1 MLYFSEPVPY
11 NFSATSASSH
21 GTHQHYKTELPPSPS
36 CCYYSNR
43 AQGPHLPGHATI
55 RPQSGCVRVGDNLVG
70 YPRAGHPYTSV
81 ECTGFLHKPPG
92 RAKGWVSNGPW
103 QGEAGSWD
111 KSDDGHG
118 GVNQLGGV
126 FVNGRPLPDL
136 VRQRIVELAHQGVRP
151 CDISRQLRVSHGCVS
166 KILGRYYETGSI
178 KPGVI
183 GGSKPKVATPKV
195 VDAITMYKQENP
207 TMFAWEIRDRL
218 LSEAVC
224 SQENVPSVS
233 SINRIVRNK
242 AADKAKKS
250 GDISPGLP
258 SDTPTSPGSQPPT
271 PGNEGTPRTVGYS
284 VSNILGISGHSPP
297 SSSPSESLKRKQE
310 SEPIPNG
317 HGEVDNA
324 DHIWFSRS
332 VKMPRSDNSPPV
344 GASGQVYP
352 IAAQPYPSQ
361 QYPVVTSAESQDVKD
376 FNVITAPLSTIT
388 TESET
393 AGVTFTPSVAN
404 NNEPTIPPSPSKPA
418 TPTSATLTELKPVQ
432 SSALSQSYPIPL
444 PPFGNFSNQSN
455 YNSNHS
461 TYPGQTIC
469 PPLVI
474 SQVSNNYSTAS
485 PAEYSYTSPAYTQY
499 SAGHYHEGSWPMRY
513 SSTNLPMSGQTT
525 SQLPPQEHTRPN
537 DASLNDLRSKA
548 KEYSAAIYASSSQLS
563 Y

>member
-1 MLYFSEPVPY
+1 MFGMDLATAPY
-11 NFSATSASSH
+11 RYHPNPNINLMDFYH
-21 GTHQHYKTELPPSPS
+21 S
-36 CCYYSNR
+36 CKR
-43 AQGPHLPGHATI
+43 
-55 RPQSGCVRVGDNLVG
+55 
-70 YPRAGHPYTSV
+70 
-81 ECTGFLHKPPG
+81 
-92 RAKGWVSNGPW
+92 WVSNGPW

-393 AGVTFTPSVAN
+393 AGVTFTPSVDVSLVPLHQLHHPDLKQTHVIHRDDQMTTHSPNSTYEAN